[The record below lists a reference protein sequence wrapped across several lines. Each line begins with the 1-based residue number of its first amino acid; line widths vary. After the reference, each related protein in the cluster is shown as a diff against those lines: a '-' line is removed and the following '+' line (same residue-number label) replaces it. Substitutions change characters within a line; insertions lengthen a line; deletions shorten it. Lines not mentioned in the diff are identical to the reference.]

1 MQKQELFWLSISIL
15 LLVCALVLWL
25 RKRLRLRRA
34 RSWPVQVGR
43 IVSTDVRWE
52 SRGDESSVYV
62 AEVVYAFELGGN
74 SHFDKFRRTF
84 LFKAKAEIWV
94 SNYPQGRPVTVHY
107 NPEKHSDCAMF
118 EDEQE
123 TMHFMKAS

>member
-15 LLVCALVLWL
+15 LLAAALVLWL
-25 RKRLRLRRA
+25 LKRQRLRKA
-34 RSWPVQVGR
+34 RSWPVQMGK

-52 SRGDESSVYV
+52 SRGDKNSVYV
-62 AEVVYAFELGGN
+62 AEAVYVFELDGS
-74 SHFDKFRRTF
+74 SHSDKIRRTF
-84 LFKAKAEIWV
+84 MFKGKAEKWV

-107 NPEKHSDCAMF
+107 NPEKYADCVMF

-123 TMHFMKAS
+123 AMHFIKAS

>member
-15 LLVCALVLWL
+15 LLAAALVLWL
-25 RKRLRLRRA
+25 LKRQRLRKA
-34 RSWPVQVGR
+34 RSWPAQMGK

-52 SRGDESSVYV
+52 SRGDKNSVYV
-62 AEVVYAFELGGN
+62 AEAVYVFELDGS
-74 SHFDKFRRTF
+74 SHSDKIRRTF
-84 LFKAKAEIWV
+84 MFKGKAEKWV

-107 NPEKHSDCAMF
+107 NPEKYADCVMF

-123 TMHFMKAS
+123 AMHFIKAS